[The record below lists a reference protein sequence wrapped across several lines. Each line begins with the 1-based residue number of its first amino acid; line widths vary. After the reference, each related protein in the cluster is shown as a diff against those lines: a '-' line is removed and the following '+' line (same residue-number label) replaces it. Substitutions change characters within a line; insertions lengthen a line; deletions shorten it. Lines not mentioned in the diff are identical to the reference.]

1 MVHCHQQR
9 SRQVDGRPA
18 RRDEALVRIINKQK
32 RRAKIEM
39 KIWRYLAWFVISL
52 VVVGAWYI
60 VERWI

>member
-1 MVHCHQQR
+1 MVHCHQQ

-32 RRAKIEM
+32 RRAKIEI

-52 VVVGAWYI
+52 VVVGVWYI